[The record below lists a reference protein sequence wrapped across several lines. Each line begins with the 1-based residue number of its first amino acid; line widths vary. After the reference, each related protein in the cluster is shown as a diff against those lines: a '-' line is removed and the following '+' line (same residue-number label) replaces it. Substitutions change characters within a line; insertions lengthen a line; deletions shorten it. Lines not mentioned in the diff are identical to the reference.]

1 MAVACRAAIG
11 PTSPRHDA
19 GSTTTTPKWAANL
32 LRNWIKLGTATRCS
46 FPCQRVVRSR
56 TDAPTTH
63 PLCGTAPAN
72 AVIGITQMDTFD
84 LMTGR
89 IAAKLCAA
97 WSALVTGLSE
107 SELPVPSDAQRR
119 PQADSAHTRCSGQ
132 EHLQGTALN
141 WQPLLTAK
149 LLIQIGSH
157 YPAPI
162 AFDVHDVIPKLE
174 QPPHPFGGASTQHYP
189 RHRKRRQSV

>member
-56 TDAPTTH
+56 TDAPTAH

-84 LMTGR
+84 LKTAIVVSNR
-89 IAAKLCAA
+89 
-97 WSALVTGLSE
+97 LVAY
-107 SELPVPSDAQRR
+107 VPSFEPA
-119 PQADSAHTRCSGQ
+119 
-132 EHLQGTALN
+132 ALR
-141 WQPLLTAK
+141 
-149 LLIQIGSH
+149 
-157 YPAPI
+157 
-162 AFDVHDVIPKLE
+162 
-174 QPPHPFGGASTQHYP
+174 GGGLFLGRES
-189 RHRKRRQSV
+189 RKARLA